1 MVIIMIIYMAR
12 DKNHYSS
19 ILEKLRERS
28 ASYRVASL
36 YGKTLII
43 AWPDSLAEGLSDPS
57 VEAVYRVRKPY
68 VLTSREWKTENTL
81 VNVRGVEIGGKRVI
95 IAAGPCSVEDEE
107 QMIDIARRLKSLGV
121 SILRGGAFKP
131 RTSPYSFQGL
141 GEKGLKILKR
151 ISDEVGIPVV
161 SEIMDPRDVNLFR
174 EYIDILQ
181 IGARNSQNFVL
192 LREAGRSGKPVLLKR
207 GFGNTVDEWLN
218 SAEYI
223 LLEGNGSV
231 IICERGIRSFE
242 TGTRFTID
250 IGGIALA
257 KKLTHLPVCADPSH
271 PAGRRDLVAPLALA
285 SIAAGA
291 DMLLIEVHPNP
302 EKALSDSEQQLS
314 IEEFSQLMDS
324 MRSVARAVGRDI

>member
-151 ISDEVGIPVV
+151 ISDEVGIPVAARPAAKLTICCSDMPTLKYLSGNLSLKYEALV
-161 SEIMDPRDVNLFR
+161 ESPTSAVITTISLSISPRD
-174 EYIDILQ
+174 
-181 IGARNSQNFVL
+181 
-192 LREAGRSGKPVLLKR
+192 
-207 GFGNTVDEWLN
+207 
-218 SAEYI
+218 
-223 LLEGNGSV
+223 
-231 IICERGIRSFE
+231 
-242 TGTRFTID
+242 
-250 IGGIALA
+250 
-257 KKLTHLPVCADPSH
+257 
-271 PAGRRDLVAPLALA
+271 A
-285 SIAAGA
+285 ST
-291 DMLLIEVHPNP
+291 LLIVSRIE
-302 EKALSDSEQQLS
+302 DSSLNNFNTRLLDLCVFDLRNTLTS
-314 IEEFSQLMDS
+314 NSFCKD
-324 MRSVARAVGRDI
+324 RCRHF